1 MAKLPAIPD
10 QPLSLELLEQK
21 PKAFSSRILS
31 RLSKNPLFRPKRGKD
46 GIVSDHEMLT
56 VAATLI
62 SAADDRIEELEAKSS
77 ILNGPMFAAAK
88 ATTADNEEGPSNES
102 SWFLRY
108 LTLRNFLSVAVVII
122 AGLWGFFTYTTSDKN
137 FQLESKQKDVEG
149 LQKETK
155 FWKDQSDTYKT
166 QATNA
171 NNDLQK
177 LQGTEDAEHKELLGL
192 RTQVQDLT
200 KAVQKQAAAAEAT
213 AATPAPAQPK

>member
-88 ATTADNEEGPSNES
+88 ATTTDNEEGPSNES